1 MGVPPTPAIMS
12 PKRQSSTSPDAIRQ
26 AIEAG
31 PGSKTIPLGPKS
43 SIRKMA
49 EAMTALANAH
59 GGLIILGITGA
70 RKIVGVSKPDMA
82 REMMAS
88 AAMLPTPPLILPMP
102 ELVEVDGKTLCV
114 SQVPAGLP
122 HVYSLRGQYLV
133 RSGKETRP
141 LMPHELRVLLLNR
154 SEASFESQTL
164 RGATMDDLD
173 EDRVQAYRDL
183 LNLPQGE
190 DLDDLLLSRG
200 CVAETDK
207 GLRPTIAG
215 LLLFGKNPQRWL
227 RSAEI
232 TGVRYAGPTMSDDF
246 IRDDIRGVLAEQIR
260 RAETFVNAN
269 MRRGMRIDGFERKE
283 TPEYPISVVRE
294 AIVNAVAH
302 RDYSIRGDNIR
313 VLMFSDRMEVYSPGR
328 LPGHVTLD
336 NLLDERYSRNEAIV
350 QVLAEMGFIERL
362 GYGIDRMIAVCEQ
375 EGLPRPDFSET
386 SAGFKVTIYSHAPSL
401 VGAGP
406 PANLYAHLQINPRQ
420 EKALGFLQ
428 THRHIT
434 NRDYQ
439 SLCSDASPETLRRD
453 LADLVDKGLILK
465 IGQKRATY
473 YILK

>member
-1 MGVPPTPAIMS
+1 MS
-12 PKRQSSTSPDAIRQ
+12 PKRSASPTPDAIRD
-26 AIEAG
+26 AIKEG
-31 PGSKTIPLGPKS
+31 PGSKTVMLGAKAS
-43 SIRKMA
+43 ARKIA

-59 GGLIILGITGA
+59 GGLIIMGA
-70 RKIVGVSKPDMA
+70 TNSRRIVGVSDAEIA

-88 AAMLPTPPLILPMP
+88 AALIPTPPLILPLP

-114 SQVPAGLP
+114 TQVPPGLP

-133 RSGKETRP
+133 RSGRDTRP

-154 SEASFESQTL
+154 SEASFESQTP
-164 RGATMDDLD
+164 RGVTPAALD
-173 EDRVQAYRDL
+173 EDRIKAYREL
-183 LNLPQGE
+183 LGLPANE
-190 DLDDLLLSRG
+190 DVDDLLLSRG
-200 CVAETDK
+200 CLAETDK

-215 LLLFGKNPQRWL
+215 LLLFGGNPQRWL

-232 TGVRYAGPTMSDDF
+232 TGVRYAGETMSDDF
-246 IRDDIRGVLAEQIR
+246 IREDIRGVLPDQIR
-260 RAETFVNAN
+260 RAEAFVTAN
-269 MRRGMRIDGFERKE
+269 MRRGMRIRGLERE
-283 TPEYPISVVRE
+283 EIPEYPISVVRE

-336 NLLDERYSRNEAIV
+336 NLVDERYSRNEAIV
-350 QVLAEMGFIERL
+350 QVLSEMGFIERL

-386 SAGFKVTIYSHAPSL
+386 SAGFRVTIYSHAPSL

-406 PANLYAHLQINPRQ
+406 PANLYAHLQLNPRQ
-420 EKALGFLQ
+420 EKAMDYLQ
-428 THRHIT
+428 KQRRIT

-439 SLCSDASPETLRRD
+439 LLCPDASPETLRRD

>member
-1 MGVPPTPAIMS
+1 MS
-12 PKRQSSTSPDAIRQ
+12 PKRQTSLSAEAIRE
-26 AIEAG
+26 AIASG
-31 PGSKTIPLGPKS
+31 PGPKTVLLSGRAS
-43 SIRKMA
+43 ARKIA

-59 GGLIILGITGA
+59 GGLIIVGAANARRITG
-70 RKIVGVSKPDMA
+70 VSDPDMA

-88 AAMLPTPPLILPMP
+88 AALLPTPPLILPLP
-102 ELVEVDGKTLCV
+102 ELVEVDGRTLCV
-114 SQVPAGLP
+114 TRVPAGLP

-133 RSGKETRP
+133 RSGRDTRP
-141 LMPHELRVLLLNR
+141 LAPHELRILLLNR
-154 SEASFESQTL
+154 SEASFESQTP
-164 RGATMDDLD
+164 RGVSMDDLAL
-173 EDRVQAYRDL
+173 ERIQAYQEL
-183 LNLPQGE
+183 LGLSDVE
-190 DLDDLLLSRG
+190 DVDDLLLSRG
-200 CVAETDK
+200 CAAETEK
-207 GLRPTIAG
+207 GLRPTMAG

-260 RAETFVNAN
+260 RAEAFVKAN
-269 MRRGMRIDGFERKE
+269 MRRGMRINGFERE
-283 TPEYPISVVRE
+283 EILEYPISVVRE

-336 NLLDERYSRNEAIV
+336 NLVEERYSRNEAIV

-362 GYGIDRMIAVCEQ
+362 GYGIDRMIAVCEK
-375 EGLPRPDFSET
+375 EGLPHPDFSET
-386 SAGFKVTIYSHAPSL
+386 SAGFKVTIYSHAPEL

-406 PANLYAHLQINPRQ
+406 PANLFGHLQLNPRQ

-428 THRHIT
+428 AHRRIT

-439 SLCSDASPETLRRD
+439 TLCPDASPETLRRD

>member
-1 MGVPPTPAIMS
+1 MS
-12 PKRQSSTSPDAIRQ
+12 PKRSVSPTTDAIHT
-26 AIEAG
+26 AVKEG
-31 PGSKTIPLGPKS
+31 PGSKTVMLGAKAS
-43 SIRKMA
+43 ARKIA

-59 GGLIILGITGA
+59 GGLIIMGVTNSRRI
-70 RKIVGVSKPDMA
+70 IGVSDSEIA

-88 AAMLPTPPLILPMP
+88 AALIPTPPLILPLP
-102 ELVEVDGKTLCV
+102 ELVEADGKTLCV
-114 SQVPAGLP
+114 AQVPPGLP

-133 RSGKETRP
+133 RSGREIRP

-154 SEASFESQTL
+154 SEASFESQTP
-164 RGATMDDLD
+164 RGATAQALD
-173 EDRVQAYRDL
+173 VDRIRAYLQLLGLPANED
-183 LNLPQGE
+183 G
-190 DLDDLLLSRG
+190 DDLLLSRG
-200 CVAETDK
+200 CLAETDK

-215 LLLFGKNPQRWL
+215 LLLFGGNPQRWL

-232 TGVRYAGPTMSDDF
+232 TGVRYAGETMSDDF
-246 IRDDIRGVLAEQIR
+246 IREDIRGVLPDQIR
-260 RAETFVNAN
+260 RAEAFVTSN
-269 MRRGMRIDGFERKE
+269 MRRGMRIRGLERE
-283 TPEYPISVVRE
+283 EIPEFPISVVRE

-336 NLLDERYSRNEAIV
+336 NLVDERYSRNEAIV
-350 QVLAEMGFIERL
+350 QVLSEMGFIERL
-362 GYGIDRMIAVCEQ
+362 GYGIDRMITVCEQ

-406 PANLYAHLQINPRQ
+406 PANLYAHLQLNPRQ
-420 EKALGFLQ
+420 EKAMDHLQ
-428 THRHIT
+428 KQRRIT

-439 SLCSDASPETLRRD
+439 LLCPDASPETLRRD

>member
-1 MGVPPTPAIMS
+1 MS
-12 PKRQSSTSPDAIRQ
+12 PKRSVSPTPDAIRT
-26 AIEAG
+26 AVKEG
-31 PGSKTIPLGPKS
+31 PGSKAVMLGAKAS
-43 SIRKMA
+43 ARKIA

-59 GGLIILGITGA
+59 GGLIIMGA
-70 RKIVGVSKPDMA
+70 TNSRRIVGVSDSEIA

-88 AAMLPTPPLILPMP
+88 AALIPTPPLILPLP

-114 SQVPAGLP
+114 AQVPPGLP

-133 RSGKETRP
+133 RSGRDTRP

-154 SEASFESQTL
+154 SEASFESQTP
-164 RGATMDDLD
+164 RGATAQALD
-173 EDRVQAYRDL
+173 ADRIRAYREL
-183 LNLPQGE
+183 LGLPANE
-190 DLDDLLLSRG
+190 DADDLLLSRG
-200 CVAETDK
+200 CLAETDK

-215 LLLFGKNPQRWL
+215 LLLFGGNPQRWL

-232 TGVRYAGPTMSDDF
+232 TGVRYAGETMSDDF
-246 IRDDIRGVLAEQIR
+246 IREDIRGVLPDQIR
-260 RAETFVNAN
+260 RAEAFVTSN
-269 MRRGMRIDGFERKE
+269 MRRGMRIRGLERE
-283 TPEYPISVVRE
+283 EIPEYPISVVRE

-336 NLLDERYSRNEAIV
+336 NLVDERYSRNEAIV
-350 QVLAEMGFIERL
+350 QVLSEMGFIERL
-362 GYGIDRMIAVCEQ
+362 GYGIDRMITVCEQ

-386 SAGFKVTIYSHAPSL
+386 SAGFRVTIYSHAPSL

-406 PANLYAHLQINPRQ
+406 PANLYAHLQLNPRQ
-420 EKALGFLQ
+420 EKAMDHLQ
-428 THRHIT
+428 KQRRIT

-439 SLCSDASPETLRRD
+439 LLCPDASPETLRRD
-453 LADLVDKGLILK
+453 LADLVDKGLVLK

>member
-1 MGVPPTPAIMS
+1 MS
-12 PKRQSSTSPDAIRQ
+12 PKRPVSPTPDAIRV
-26 AIEAG
+26 AVKDG
-31 PGSKTIPLGPKS
+31 PGSKTVMLGAKAS
-43 SIRKMA
+43 ARKIS

-59 GGLIILGITGA
+59 GGLIIMGA
-70 RKIVGVSKPDMA
+70 TNSRRIVGVSDAEIA

-88 AAMLPTPPLILPMP
+88 AALIPTPPLILPLP

-114 SQVPAGLP
+114 TQVPPGLP

-133 RSGKETRP
+133 RSGRDIRP

-154 SEASFESQTL
+154 SEASFESQTP
-164 RGATMDDLD
+164 RGATAQALD
-173 EDRVQAYRDL
+173 ADRIHSYRELLGLPANEDV
-183 LNLPQGE
+183 
-190 DLDDLLLSRG
+190 DDLLLSRG
-200 CVAETDK
+200 CLTETDK

-215 LLLFGKNPQRWL
+215 LLLFGDNPQRWL

-232 TGVRYAGPTMSDDF
+232 TGVRYAGETMSDDF
-246 IRDDIRGVLAEQIR
+246 VREDIRGVLPDQIR
-260 RAETFVNAN
+260 RAEAFVTSN
-269 MRRGMRIDGFERKE
+269 MRRGMRIRGLERE
-283 TPEYPISVVRE
+283 EIPEYPISVVRE

-336 NLLDERYSRNEAIV
+336 NLVDERYSRNEAIV
-350 QVLAEMGFIERL
+350 QVLSEMGFIERL
-362 GYGIDRMIAVCEQ
+362 GYGIDRMITVCEQ

-406 PANLYAHLQINPRQ
+406 PANLYAHLQLNPRQ
-420 EKALGFLQ
+420 EKAMDHLQ
-428 THRHIT
+428 KQRRIT

-439 SLCSDASPETLRRD
+439 LLCPDASPETLRRD

>member
-1 MGVPPTPAIMS
+1 MS
-12 PKRQSSTSPDAIRQ
+12 PKRSATTLSPEAIRE
-26 AIEAG
+26 AIKAG
-31 PGSKTIPLGPKS
+31 PGTKTVLLSGKAS
-43 SIRKMA
+43 ARKIA

-59 GGLIILGITGA
+59 GGLIIVGAANARRITG
-70 RKIVGVSKPDMA
+70 VSDPDMA

-88 AAMLPTPPLILPMP
+88 AALMPTPPLILPLP
-102 ELVEVDGKTLCV
+102 ELVEVDGRTLCV
-114 SQVPAGLP
+114 TQVPPGLP

-133 RSGKETRP
+133 RSGRETRP
-141 LMPHELRVLLLNR
+141 LMPHELRILLLNR
-154 SEASFESQTL
+154 SEASFESQTP
-164 RGATMDDLD
+164 RGVSMEDLD
-173 EDRVQAYRDL
+173 SDKIQAYREL
-183 LNLPQGE
+183 LGLPPEE
-190 DLDDLLLSRG
+190 DIDDLLLSRG
-200 CVAETDK
+200 CVAETEK

-215 LLLFGKNPQRWL
+215 ILLFGKNPQRWL

-232 TGVRYAGPTMSDDF
+232 TAVRYAGPTMSDDF

-260 RAETFVNAN
+260 RAEAFVKAN
-269 MRRGMRIDGFERKE
+269 MRRGMRINGFERE
-283 TPEYPISVVRE
+283 EILEYPISVVRE

-336 NLLDERYSRNEAIV
+336 NLVDERYSRNEAIV

-386 SAGFKVTIYSHAPSL
+386 SAGFRVTIYSHAPEL

-406 PANLYAHLQINPRQ
+406 PANLFSHLQLNPRQ
-420 EKALGFLQ
+420 EKALAFLQ
-428 THRHIT
+428 THRRIT

-439 SLCSDASPETLRRD
+439 TLCPDASPETLRRD

>member
-1 MGVPPTPAIMS
+1 MS
-12 PKRQSSTSPDAIRQ
+12 VKRQSSPSVDDIRTAIK
-26 AIEAG
+26 AG
-31 PGSKTIPLGPKS
+31 PGPKTVFLSGKAS
-43 SIRKMA
+43 ARKIA

-59 GGLIILGITGA
+59 GGFIIMGVTNA
-70 RKIVGVSKPDMA
+70 RKIVGVPDPDIA

-88 AAMLPTPPLILPMP
+88 AALITTPPLILPLP
-102 ELVEVDGKTLCV
+102 ELVEVDGKPLCV

-133 RSGKETRP
+133 RSGRDTRP
-141 LMPHELRVLLLNR
+141 LMPHELRILLLNR
-154 SEASFESQTL
+154 SEASFESQTP
-164 RGATMDDLD
+164 RGATLDDLD
-173 EDRVQAYRDL
+173 EQKILAYRETLGAPAADDI
-183 LNLPQGE
+183 N
-190 DLDDLLLSRG
+190 DLLLSRG
-200 CVAETDK
+200 CIAETDK

-232 TGVRYAGPTMSDDF
+232 TGVRYAGATMSDDF
-246 IRDDIRGVLAEQIR
+246 IREDIRGVLADQIR
-260 RAETFVNAN
+260 RAEAFVTAN
-269 MRRGMRIDGFERKE
+269 MRRGMRIKGLERE
-283 TPEYPISVVRE
+283 EIPEYPISVVRE

-336 NLLDERYSRNEAIV
+336 NLVEERYSRNEAVV
-350 QVLAEMGFIERL
+350 QVLSEMGFIERL

-406 PANLYAHLQINPRQ
+406 PANLYAHLQLNPRQ
-420 EKALGFLQ
+420 EKALSFLQ
-428 THRHIT
+428 SHRRIT

-439 SLCSDASPETLRRD
+439 TLCPEASSETLRRD
-453 LADLVDKGLILK
+453 LADLVDKGLIIK